1 VNKLAS
7 KPAALLV
14 VDDEEGM
21 RTTLADI
28 LLECDFEVDV
38 AEHGSEAV
46 DMASKKQYDV
56 IVMDVR
62 MPVMDG
68 AQALRLMRER
78 DPNIKVV
85 MMSANIDA
93 ALDVRLRQCADRVM
107 PKPLDMPELLR
118 FIRQVLAQRMV
129 AS

>member
-1 VNKLAS
+1 MNKLAS

-38 AEHGSEAV
+38 AEHGREAV

-93 ALDVRLRQCADRVM
+93 ALDVRLHQCADRVM

>member
-1 VNKLAS
+1 MNKLAS

-38 AEHGSEAV
+38 AEHGREAV